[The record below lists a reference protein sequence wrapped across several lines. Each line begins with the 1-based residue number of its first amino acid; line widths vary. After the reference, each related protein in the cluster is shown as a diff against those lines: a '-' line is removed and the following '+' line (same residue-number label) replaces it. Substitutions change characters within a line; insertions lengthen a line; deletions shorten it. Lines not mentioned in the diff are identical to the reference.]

1 MLQSRAIKLVTDQVL
16 LTKLVLGLYLSGDL
30 VKDPED
36 ASSDIHLHLVVL
48 ESNYVEVLLQ
58 RRQFLETYYT
68 ILYFDEDDNS
78 KIIRCV
84 FDNGVI
90 TYLYVVKAEELHA
103 LKGVKI
109 IFDNSNFLSAK
120 IANDINSNQEI
131 TEMMNEFSFNLVKY
145 YNYLRSENH
154 LYMLNSA
161 SKLAIVLGEFLKIKA
176 IETKK
181 VCTVEDL
188 QYIED
193 DERRYKQ
200 ALKTLQINDSLMAV
214 KLMMNIFDAFINE
227 MTIETAETV
236 NIDLYLFAKERIWKL

>member
-36 ASSDIHLHLVVL
+36 ASSDIHLHLVV
-48 ESNYVEVLLQ
+48 ETGNYAAVLLQ
-58 RRQFLETYYT
+58 RRQFLEAYYT

-90 TYLYVVKAEELHA
+90 AYLYVIKVEDIRFLS
-103 LKGVKI
+103 GIKI
-109 IFDNSNFLSAK
+109 IFDNSGFLRTK
-120 IANDINSNQEI
+120 IATNINSNYEI
-131 TEMMNEFSFNLVKY
+131 TELMNEFSFNLVKY

-154 LYMLNSA
+154 LSILNSA
-161 SKLAIVLGEFLKIKA
+161 SRLAIVLGEFLKIQA
-176 IETKK
+176 LETKK

-188 QYIED
+188 QYIAD

-227 MTIETAETV
+227 MTIEIAEAV